1 MIKVF
6 TTNERGNIELPKDEL
21 EQLLREAYDEG
32 ATKQGVSI
40 RPSVDEVSGP
50 ITINPSPYITW
61 TTSTPSNINTSDWNK
76 ITNTT
81 NGMNYELHLT
91 ANNMEDN

>member
-32 ATKQGVSI
+32 ATVQGVSI
-40 RPSVDEVSGP
+40 RPSIDEVSKP
-50 ITINPSPYITW
+50 ITVNPNPYITW
-61 TTSTPSNINTSDWNK
+61 TTTTQPLSNQITSTNATS
-76 ITNTT
+76 
-81 NGMNYELHLT
+81 YELHLT
-91 ANNMEDN
+91 ANNMGDK

>member
-40 RPSVDEVSGP
+40 RPSIDEVSSP
-50 ITINPSPYITW
+50 ITVNPSPYITW
-61 TTSTPSNINTSDWNK
+61 TTTTQPLSTSDLSK

-81 NGMNYELHLT
+81 NAKSYELHFT
-91 ANNMEDN
+91 TDNMEAN

>member
-32 ATKQGVSI
+32 ATKQEISI
-40 RPSVDEVSGP
+40 RPSIDEISSP
-50 ITINPSPYITW
+50 ITVNPSPYITW
-61 TTSTPSNINTSDWNK
+61 NTTAQPLNTSDWSK
-76 ITNTT
+76 ITQSNTAT
-81 NGMNYELHLT
+81 SYELHFT
-91 ANNMEDN
+91 TNDMEDN

>member
-32 ATKQGVSI
+32 AAKQGVSI
-40 RPSVDEVSGP
+40 RPSIDEVSSP

-61 TTSTPSNINTSDWNK
+61 TTTAQPLNTSDWSK

-81 NGMNYELHLT
+81 NATSYELHFT
-91 ANNMEDN
+91 TDNMEAN

>member
-40 RPSVDEVSGP
+40 RPSIDEISSP
-50 ITINPSPYITW
+50 ITVNPNPYITW
-61 TTSTPSNINTSDWNK
+61 TTTTLPLNNQIASTNATS
-76 ITNTT
+76 
-81 NGMNYELHLT
+81 YELHLT
-91 ANNMEDN
+91 ANNTEDQ

>member
-32 ATKQGVSI
+32 AAK
-40 RPSVDEVSGP
+40 
-50 ITINPSPYITW
+50 
-61 TTSTPSNINTSDWNK
+61 
-76 ITNTT
+76 
-81 NGMNYELHLT
+81 
-91 ANNMEDN
+91 

>member
-6 TTNERGNIELPKDEL
+6 TTNERGNIELPKNEL

-32 ATKQGVSI
+32 ATREGVSI
-40 RPSVDEVSGP
+40 RPSIDEVSSP

-61 TTSTPSNINTSDWNK
+61 TTTTQPLNTSDWNR
-76 ITNTT
+76 ITNTANGT
-81 NGMNYELHLT
+81 NY
-91 ANNMEDN
+91 